1 MLFSSEG
8 RRPIRV
14 HSAFVSTEEVQSVV
28 QHLRNQGEPE
38 FVDTLTNDTGA
49 FMGDDD
55 QADMFG
61 GGDEEDSDGDLYQK
75 AVQIVTN
82 DQRASTS
89 YIQRKL
95 SIGYNRAARLI
106 ERMENEGLVGPP
118 DKTGKRDI
126 YID

>member
-1 MLFSSEG
+1 MCVAGS
-8 RRPIRV
+8 
-14 HSAFVSTEEVQSVV
+14 VSVGVW
-28 QHLRNQGEPE
+28 P
-38 FVDTLTNDTGA
+38 
-49 FMGDDD
+49 
-55 QADMFG
+55 
-61 GGDEEDSDGDLYQK
+61 
-75 AVQIVTN
+75 VTN
-82 DQRASTS
+82 DKRASTS